1 MNFFRWLSTETSA
14 LQTAAAAGSFVALMV
29 TKVGSWKQ
37 VVVLFVVGQ
46 LTAFYF
52 TVPIARDWLDFDMSA
67 YGWIGFLIGATAMLV
82 WGGVMSLFKSLA
94 DDPKETLQWL
104 RELWKGKDR

>member
-14 LQTAAAAGSFVALMV
+14 LQTAAAAGSFVALLV

-37 VVVLFVVGQ
+37 MLVLFVVGQ

-52 TVPIARDWLDFDMSA
+52 TVPLARVTGFDMAA

-82 WGGVMSLFKSLA
+82 WGSVMSLFKSLA
-94 DDPKETLQWL
+94 EDPKGTLQWAL
-104 RELWKGKDR
+104 ELWKGRRG